1 MIIDNAKIFVVH
13 YPLSIV
19 HSQRVM
25 EEKEFTLSIFSE
37 DKIGLMSRVVAI
49 FTRRHLNISS
59 INASESSIKGI
70 YRFTIVVTVTED
82 MVQKLIGQLDKQIDI
97 IKSFYYEK
105 EELVYQEL
113 ALYKIPTHLFSNGQ
127 EVEKLIRSYN
137 ARILSIE
144 PEYIVVEK
152 TGHEH
157 EIKAL
162 LAEFEKIGI
171 YEFVRSGRV
180 AITKPM
186 EQLKTYLKNH

>member
-1 MIIDNAKIFVVH
+1 
-13 YPLSIV
+13 
-19 HSQRVM
+19 M

>member
-1 MIIDNAKIFVVH
+1 
-13 YPLSIV
+13 
-19 HSQRVM
+19 M
-25 EEKEFTLSIFSE
+25 EKKEFTLSIFTE
-37 DKIGLMSRVVAI
+37 DKIGLMSRVVSV

-59 INASESSIKGI
+59 LNASESSIKGI
-70 YRFTIVVTVTED
+70 YRFTIVTTVTED

-105 EELVYQEL
+105 KDLVYQEI
-113 ALYKIPTHLFSNGQ
+113 ALYKIPTHLFSDGQ

-144 PEYIVVEK
+144 LEYIVVEK

-186 EQLKTYLKNH
+186 EQLNTYLKSLELV

>member
-1 MIIDNAKIFVVH
+1 
-13 YPLSIV
+13 
-19 HSQRVM
+19 M
-25 EEKEFTLSIFSE
+25 EEKEFTLSIFTE
-37 DKIGLMSRVVAI
+37 DKIGLMSRVVSI

-59 INASESSIKGI
+59 LNASESSIKGI

-82 MVQKLIGQLDKQIDI
+82 MVEKLVGQLDKQIDI
-97 IKSFYYEK
+97 IKAFYYEK
-105 EELVYQEL
+105 QDIVYQEL
-113 ALYKIPTHLFSNGQ
+113 ALYKIPTHVFSNG
-127 EVEKLIRSYN
+127 EKVEALIRSYN

-144 PEYIVVEK
+144 PEYIVIEK
-152 TGHEH
+152 TGYES

>member
-1 MIIDNAKIFVVH
+1 
-13 YPLSIV
+13 
-19 HSQRVM
+19 M
-25 EEKEFTLSIFSE
+25 EEKEFTLSIFTE

-59 INASESSIKGI
+59 LNASESSIKGI
-70 YRFTIVVTVTED
+70 YRFTIVLTVTED
-82 MVQKLIGQLDKQIDI
+82 MVQKLIGQLDKQIDV
-97 IKSFYYEK
+97 IKSFYYEEK
-105 EELVYQEL
+105 DLVYQEI

-144 PEYIVVEK
+144 PEYIVIEK

-186 EQLKTYLKNH
+186 EQLKTYLKSLELV